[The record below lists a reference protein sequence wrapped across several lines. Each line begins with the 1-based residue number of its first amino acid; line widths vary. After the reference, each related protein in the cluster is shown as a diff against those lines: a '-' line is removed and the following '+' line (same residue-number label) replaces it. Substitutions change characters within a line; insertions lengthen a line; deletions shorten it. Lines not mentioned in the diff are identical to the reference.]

1 MKTKYHSTTT
11 TTSISTFS
19 IVEDAAT
26 LHEFY
31 SFAQQLSNDR
41 KVRFTG
47 KTDDADN
54 IEWNFTYKGRPLTLQ
69 YNIYNGISL
78 FAHSLK
84 DNTAAQQ
91 LVAVLINRPA

>member
-11 TTSISTFS
+11 STSAFS
-19 IVEDAAT
+19 IVEEAAT

-31 SFAQQLSNDR
+31 SFAQQLSNDK

-47 KTDDADN
+47 KIDDADN
-54 IEWNFTYKGRPLTLQ
+54 IEWHFTYRGRPLTLQ

-78 FAHSLK
+78 FAHSLR

-91 LVAVLINRPA
+91 LVSVLTNRPA